1 MHLLD
6 EVYIKGAIMFLCMY
20 VCMISCSYVCMYDIM
35 FICMYVCMISC
46 SYVCMYVCMYDTEN
60 LLYESLVV
68 QKTLGIVHS
77 KVQIFINKIHILV
90 FPSCFVT
97 LVLHPT
103 FTWRIVSGLRV
114 KDLSL
119 TYYIPTL
126 E

>member
-1 MHLLD
+1 
-6 EVYIKGAIMFLCMY
+6 
-20 VCMISCSYVCMYDIM
+20 MYDM
-35 FICMYVCMISC
+35 
-46 SYVCMYVCMYDTEN
+46 EN

-119 TYYIPTL
+119 TYYITYL
-126 E
+126 GIEKGKKKRGCSRKKKREKRRKRKMRYGF